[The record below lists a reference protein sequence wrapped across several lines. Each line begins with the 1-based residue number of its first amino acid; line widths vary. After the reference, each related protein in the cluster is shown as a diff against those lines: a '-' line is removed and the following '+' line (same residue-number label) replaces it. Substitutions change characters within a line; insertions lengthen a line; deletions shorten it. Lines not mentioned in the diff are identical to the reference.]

1 MRKGTTIGTTMVS
14 HTGAS
19 SAPIRAARKDALVE
33 DKQLCRG
40 QGSFGTSR
48 GNPFAHEE
56 TIAARG
62 LWHSELATA
71 EGKACIRGTSRQIQ
85 SRLQLRAGLLKR
97 EGEQSWPRRGLTNLP
112 GKYCGFNSVK
122 CDALF
127 RTLTL

>member
-48 GNPFAHEE
+48 GDPVAHEE
-56 TIAARG
+56 SIAARG
-62 LWHSELATA
+62 LWHSELAA
-71 EGKACIRGTSRQIQ
+71 ADGKAYIRGTSRQIQ
-85 SRLQLRAGLLKR
+85 PGLQLRAGLLKR
-97 EGEQSWPRRGLTNLP
+97 EVAQSW
-112 GKYCGFNSVK
+112 
-122 CDALF
+122 
-127 RTLTL
+127 